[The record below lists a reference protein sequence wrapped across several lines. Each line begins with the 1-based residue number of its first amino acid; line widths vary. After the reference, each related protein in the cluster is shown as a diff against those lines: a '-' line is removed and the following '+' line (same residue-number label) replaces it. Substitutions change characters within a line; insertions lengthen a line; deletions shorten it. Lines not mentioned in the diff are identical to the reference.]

1 MGASWADHKS
11 KKIIIIIALKC
22 CLLLFYTTRNHF
34 SIRLWDVWHR
44 GLYTTTI
51 DEQLSWTEKKRQSTS
66 QSQVK
71 VKVAQSCPT
80 LCDAMDYVVH
90 GILKARILEW
100 VAFPFSRGSSQA
112 RDQTQVSC
120 VPGRFFTHWAT
131 REDKFAPKNVMVIV
145 WWSTAFWSTIA
156 FWIWQNHYICEVGL
170 ANQWDAPKTAMPA
183 AGTGQQKGPNSS
195 PWQWLTAC
203 CTINAFKVEWIGLW
217 SFASSSIFTWPLT
230 NWLPLLQA
238 SQQFFTGKMLPQPA
252 GGRKCFPR
260 VRRLPKHG
268 FLLYR
273 NKQTYFSLAKICWL

>member
-1 MGASWADHKS
+1 MTVIWNVKKTGIWKKS
-11 KKIIIIIALKC
+11 NKSSSVPLELTTNQKKKKIIALKY
-22 CLLLFYTTRNHF
+22 CLLLFYTTMNHF

-100 VAFPFSRGSSQA
+100 VAFPFSRGSPQA

-120 VPGRFFTHWAT
+120 IPGRFFTRWAT

-145 WWSTAFWSTIA
+145 WWSTACLIYYSFL
-156 FWIWQNHYICEVGL
+156 NL
-170 ANQWDAPKTAMPA
+170 AKP
-183 AGTGQQKGPNSS
+183 
-195 PWQWLTAC
+195 LH
-203 CTINAFKVEWIGLW
+203 LW
-217 SFASSSIFTWPLT
+217 S
-230 NWLPLLQA
+230 
-238 SQQFFTGKMLPQPA
+238 
-252 GGRKCFPR
+252 
-260 VRRLPKHG
+260 RL
-268 FLLYR
+268 
-273 NKQTYFSLAKICWL
+273 S